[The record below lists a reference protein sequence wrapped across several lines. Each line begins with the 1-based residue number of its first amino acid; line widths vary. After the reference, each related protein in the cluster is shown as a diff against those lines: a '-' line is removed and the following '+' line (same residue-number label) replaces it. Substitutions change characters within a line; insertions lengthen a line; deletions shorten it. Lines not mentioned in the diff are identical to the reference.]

1 VAWATM
7 RSMTDIGLVL
17 LIILIVLLLWRGP
30 KLLPGLGA
38 ALGRGVKET
47 RRTMDEK
54 FDGPRDD
61 RDVS

>member
-1 VAWATM
+1 M
-7 RSMTDIGLVL
+7 PLMTDIGLIL

-54 FDGPRDD
+54 FDGPGDRPDD
-61 RDVS
+61 R

>member
-1 VAWATM
+1 
-7 RSMTDIGLVL
+7 MTDIGLVL
-17 LIILIVLLLWRGP
+17 LIILVVLLLWRGP

-54 FDGPRDD
+54 FDGPGDRPDD
-61 RDVS
+61 R